1 MKAGLGTWSV
11 IAAVGLA
18 AAAWVTVFTGELF
31 DAGRFFSADTF
42 ERGLEVLRPRGMMV
56 TFGNASGPVPPMPPL
71 RLSTG
76 GSLFLTRPT
85 LGDHTAT
92 RAELEQRANDLF
104 GWIADGRLDVRVG
117 ARFPMADARAAHEA
131 LQGRA
136 TTGKVLLIP

>member
-1 MKAGLGTWSV
+1 MYDG
-11 IAAVGLA
+11 VG
-18 AAAWVTVFTGELF
+18 
-31 DAGRFFSADTF
+31 ADTF
-42 ERGLEVLRPRGMMV
+42 DRGLEVLRPRGMMA

-92 RAELEQRANDLF
+92 RSELEDRANDLF
-104 GWIADGRLDVRVG
+104 GWIAEGRLDVRIG
-117 ARFPMADARAAHEA
+117 ARFPLADARSAHEA